1 MDDSDLAPCEDNVL
15 PRATVSEPCPKGSRH
30 GPRVCPALARSLLL
44 RRGAETPIRE
54 RAVRAGEVQGEVQ
67 DVLRG
72 GARTPRY
79 RDSGG
84 GVFCM
89 RRLPDHGQRTRA
101 HGYRYITGR
110 CLM

>member
-1 MDDSDLAPCEDNVL
+1 MT
-15 PRATVSEPCPKGSRH
+15 ATW
-30 GPRVCPALARSLLL
+30 PRVRTTYYPGQRFPSRVQREVAIDRGCALRWHDPCYSVVVRKRLSG
-44 RRGAETPIRE
+44 RGRF
-54 RAVRAGEVQGEVQ
+54 VQGEVQ

-72 GARTPRY
+72 GARAPRY

-89 RRLPDHGQRTRA
+89 RRLPDYGQRTRA